1 MIKITGNEH
10 LLDAVLEYCD
20 DIITVKD
27 LNLNYVAYNKAFLK
41 ILNKGPNTNVTG
53 KSVYEVMPKSCIP
66 TMVAN
71 VNRVVEELR
80 PQSYTLVLDLKG
92 ATRIIKQTATP
103 VIRNGVI
110 ESILTVSS
118 DVTNEENLKAKLIEK
133 NYQLNTL
140 LENLPYLVYMKDVD
154 KNIVV
159 ASEKSKRFLYQGI
172 DNFNNELRLDMKQV
186 ESETSNEDNYVI
198 ENKKDLIKEKTV
210 PDISGKSHLYRV
222 HKAPILTE
230 TNDVTGLVT
239 IAKNIDAEKQL
250 ETQKNLFLATL
261 SHDLKNPLQAQ
272 ISSLEMFYKQFA
284 EKVNDEQKE
293 ILELIIESAK
303 YMRTMLCTLLNTCK
317 NNYGVIQLERQN
329 FDIEK
334 TLIRSVKEIKNLA
347 LERKLEL
354 KTKIKSNNNIVFADE
369 LQIRRV
375 INNLLSNAVNYAYEN
390 SCIKIDL
397 ETTGNSVIIGIEN
410 QSDIIPDNIKK
421 HIFDKFV
428 CGDKLQSNARVG
440 LGLYFCKK
448 IVDAHKGKIALQTNN
463 TANRF
468 IVEIPLLNE
477 KNAQINEVVL

>member
-1 MIKITGNEH
+1 MINLKGNEH

-41 ILNKGPNTNVTG
+41 ILNKSLNTDITG
-53 KSVYEVMPKSCIP
+53 KSVCEVLPQSCVEM
-66 TMVAN
+66 MVTNAK
-71 VNRVVEELR
+71 RVIEELR
-80 PQSYTLVLDLKG
+80 PLSYTLILDMNG
-92 ATRIIKQTATP
+92 TTRIIKQTTTP
-103 VIRNGVI
+103 IIRNGIV
-110 ESILTVSS
+110 ENILTVSS

-140 LENLPYLVYMKDVD
+140 LENLPYLVYMKDRNKD
-154 KNIVV
+154 IIV
-159 ASEKSKRFLYQGI
+159 ASEKSKKFLYNGI
-172 DNFNNELRLDMKQV
+172 DNFEDGLRLKMEEV
-186 ESETSNEDNYVI
+186 EAETSNEDNYVI
-198 ENKKDLIKEKTV
+198 ENKKILIKEKMV
-210 PDISGKSHLYRV
+210 QDFDGKSHHYIV

-230 TNDVTGLVT
+230 TNEITGLVT
-239 IAKNIDAEKQL
+239 IAKNIDTEKQL

-272 ISSLEMFYKQFA
+272 ISSLEMFNKQFA
-284 EKVNDEQKE
+284 NKVNDDQKE

-303 YMRTMLCTLLNTCK
+303 YMRSMLCTLLSTCK
-317 NNYGVIQLERQN
+317 DNYGVIQLERKN

-334 TLIRSVKEIKNLA
+334 TLVRSVKEIKNLA
-347 LERKLEL
+347 IERNLHLEVSI
-354 KTKIKSNNNIVFADE
+354 KTRNNIIYADE

-375 INNLLSNAVNYAYEN
+375 INNLLNNSVNYAFEGT
-390 SCIKIDL
+390 CIEVDL
-397 ETTGNSVIIGIEN
+397 VTTKDSVTIGIEN
-410 QSDIIPDNIKK
+410 QSEVIPDNIKC

-448 IVDAHKGKIALQTNN
+448 IVEAHEGKISLNANGTS
-463 TANRF
+463 NRF
-468 IVEIPLLNE
+468 VIEVPILSE

>member
-1 MIKITGNEH
+1 MINLKGNEH

-27 LNLNYVAYNKAFLK
+27 LNLNYVACNKAFLK
-41 ILNKGPNTNVTG
+41 ILNKGPNTNITG
-53 KSVYEVMPKSCIP
+53 KSVYEVLPQSCID
-66 TMVAN
+66 TIVTNAK
-71 VNRVVEELR
+71 RVIEELR
-80 PQSYTLVLDLKG
+80 PQSYTLILDQSG
-92 ATRIIKQTATP
+92 TTRIIKQTTTP
-103 VIRNGVI
+103 VIRNGVV

-118 DVTNEENLKAKLIEK
+118 DATNEENLKAKLIEK

-140 LENLPYLVYMKDVD
+140 LENIPYLVYMKDKN

-159 ASEKSKRFLYQGI
+159 ASEKSKKFLYQGI
-172 DNFNNELRLDMKQV
+172 DNFESGLHLDMGKV
-186 ESETSNEDNYVI
+186 EAETSNEDNYVI
-198 ENKKDLIKEKTV
+198 ENKKDLVKEKIV
-210 PDISGKSHLYRV
+210 PGLDRKAHHYRI

-230 TNDVTGLVT
+230 SNDVTGLVT
-239 IAKNIDAEKQL
+239 IAKNIDIEKQQ

-272 ISSLEMFYKQFA
+272 ISSLEMFNKQFA
-284 EKVNDEQKE
+284 DKVNDEQKE

-303 YMRTMLCTLLNTCK
+303 YMRNMLCTLLSTCK
-317 NNYGVIQLERQN
+317 DNYGVIKLERKD

-334 TLIRSVKEIKNLA
+334 ILIRSVKEIKNLA
-347 LERKLEL
+347 TERKLKLETSI
-354 KTKIKSNNNIVFADE
+354 KTHNNIVFADE

-375 INNLLSNAVNYAYEN
+375 INNLLNNAVNYAYEN
-390 SCIKIDL
+390 SSIEIDL
-397 ETTGNSVIIGIEN
+397 TATKESITIGIEN
-410 QSDIIPDNIKK
+410 QSDIIPENIKS

-448 IVDAHKGKIALQTNN
+448 IVEAHEGEVSLEANGTS
-463 TANRF
+463 NRF
-468 IVEIPLLNE
+468 VIEIPFLNK

>member
-1 MIKITGNEH
+1 MINLKGNEH

-41 ILNKGPNTNVTG
+41 ILNKSLNTDITG
-53 KSVYEVMPKSCIP
+53 KSVCEVLPQSCVE
-66 TMVAN
+66 TMVTNAK
-71 VNRVVEELR
+71 RVIEELR
-80 PQSYTLVLDLKG
+80 PLSYTLILDMNG
-92 ATRIIKQTATP
+92 TTRIIKQTTTP
-103 VIRNGVI
+103 IIRNGIV
-110 ESILTVSS
+110 ENILTVSS

-140 LENLPYLVYMKDVD
+140 LENLPYLVYMKDRNKD
-154 KNIVV
+154 IIV
-159 ASEKSKRFLYQGI
+159 ASEKSKKFLYNGI
-172 DNFNNELRLDMKQV
+172 DNFEDGLRLKMEEV
-186 ESETSNEDNYVI
+186 EAETSNEDNYVI
-198 ENKKDLIKEKTV
+198 ENKKILIKEKMV
-210 PDISGKSHLYRV
+210 QDFDGKSHHYIV

-230 TNDVTGLVT
+230 TNEITGLVT
-239 IAKNIDAEKQL
+239 IAKNIDTEKQL

-272 ISSLEMFYKQFA
+272 ISSLEMFNKQFA
-284 EKVNDEQKE
+284 NKVNDDQKE

-303 YMRTMLCTLLNTCK
+303 YMRSMLCTLLSTCK
-317 NNYGVIQLERQN
+317 DNYGVIQLERKN

-334 TLIRSVKEIKNLA
+334 TLVRSVKEIKNLA
-347 LERKLEL
+347 IERNLHLEVSI
-354 KTKIKSNNNIVFADE
+354 KTRNNIIYADE

-375 INNLLSNAVNYAYEN
+375 INNLLNNSVNYAFEGT
-390 SCIKIDL
+390 CIEVDL
-397 ETTGNSVIIGIEN
+397 VTTKDSVTIGIEN
-410 QSDIIPDNIKK
+410 QSEVIPDNIKC

-448 IVDAHKGKIALQTNN
+448 IVEAHEGKISLNANGTS
-463 TANRF
+463 NRF
-468 IVEIPLLNE
+468 VIEVPILSE